1 MFRNLITTQKAQ
13 KGDERGI
20 AGNVRITS
28 HNATPKLSLYLPALF
43 VIVLACIP
51 VLTRN
56 PVFLQIMILIMW
68 YAYLTCSWN
77 IVGGFAG
84 QLSFAHPAFAGLGA
98 YVSTLLFMYCGL
110 TPWLGMLVGG
120 LFAVL
125 IVITIGYPCFKLRGA
140 YFAITSIALA
150 EVLRIAVENTDE
162 LFGIKIGGPMGLL
175 VPLRGHSP
183 LYMQFTT
190 KEHYYY
196 VILVMMLFGL
206 FVTYRITKSKMGYYL
221 AAIRN
226 DVDAALALGVN
237 VTKYRLLAAAISAF
251 LAALG
256 GTFYAQFVLYIHPSG
271 IMGQY
276 LAFELVFIA
285 IVGGR
290 GTFIGPLLGAFTLVP
305 LSELSRI
312 YLGGGYSGVHLLVYG
327 FLVMLVILFMPRGL
341 SAPAENIYLALERR
355 LRPAWALERGDTDA
369 AAKR

>member
-1 MFRNLITTQKAQ
+1 MRMTSRNAMLKP
-13 KGDERGI
+13 GF
-20 AGNVRITS
+20 
-28 HNATPKLSLYLPALF
+28 YLPALF

-51 VLTRN
+51 VLIES

-98 YVSTLLFMYCGL
+98 YVSTLLFIYRGM

-125 IVITIGYPCFKLRGA
+125 TVVTIGYPCFKLRGA

-183 LYMQFTT
+183 IYMQFTT

-196 VILVMMLFGL
+196 VILVMMLFSL

-290 GTFIGPLLGAFTLVP
+290 GTLMGPLLGAFTLVP

-327 FLVMLVILFMPRGL
+327 LLVMLVILFMPRGL
-341 SAPAENIYLALERR
+341 SAPAESIYLAIQERLSPIR
-355 LRPAWALERGDTDA
+355 ARERGDTDVVT
-369 AAKR
+369 RG